1 MPRQVEYHPEAK
13 SEIRKSA
20 NWYDDK
26 VDGLGLEFLLE
37 VRNAESQIVQNPELW
52 PVYEAGT
59 RRYMMKKFPF
69 AVIYLV
75 SGLKMQIVA
84 VAHCKRN
91 PGYWKDRLNE
101 KGRETLGSVFTF
113 LFSNNANLGVKNVDI
128 GAKNGY
134 FGNINLNIS
143 T

>member
-1 MPRQVEYHPEAK
+1 MDQTDGTDYIDQID
-13 SEIRKSA
+13 EIISCLCT
-20 NWYDDK
+20 NVPLDSSTSPW
-26 VDGLGLEFLLE
+26 
-37 VRNAESQIVQNPELW
+37 
-52 PVYEAGT
+52 
-59 RRYMMKKFPF
+59 FPF

-113 LFSNNANLGVKNVDI
+113 LFSNNANFGVKNEDI
-128 GAKNGY
+128 GLKNTY
-134 FGNINLNIS
+134 FWNFNPE
-143 T
+143 